1 MTRPPSDD
9 QIDEA
14 LKGTFPASDPPG
26 FTVETGIRLVME
38 PAPVSDIVLR
48 DHREASR
55 FEAVVDGAVAYLAY
69 ERGPKAFV
77 LLHTEV
83 PGSLRGKG
91 VGHALAE
98 FGLDTARTEGLP
110 VQAVCPFVR
119 AYMRRLA
126 TTPVRDGSARSRAR
140 SRGPDE

>member
-91 VGHALAE
+91 A
-98 FGLDTARTEGLP
+98 
-110 VQAVCPFVR
+110 
-119 AYMRRLA
+119 
-126 TTPVRDGSARSRAR
+126 SARRSSARLGAASFSRSIWPRAPA
-140 SRGPDE
+140 SCAA